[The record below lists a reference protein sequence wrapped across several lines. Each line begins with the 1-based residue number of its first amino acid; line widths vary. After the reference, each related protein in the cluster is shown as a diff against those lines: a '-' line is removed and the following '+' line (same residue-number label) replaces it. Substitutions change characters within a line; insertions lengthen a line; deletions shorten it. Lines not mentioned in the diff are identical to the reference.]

1 MVLAF
6 SKHLQITWS
15 DFNITGAN
23 KTIKDKPDR
32 QTDTLGCSKTN
43 PNRIY
48 NLINLETE

>member
-32 QTDTLGCSKTN
+32 QTDTGVFKN
-43 PNRIY
+43 KPKQ
-48 NLINLETE
+48 NL